1 MGFKNVKR
9 RGAGHLRADSSIETA
24 QDDTGFYRCRNCR
37 WICDAAEVEQASERI
52 NASRELTGV
61 KLEVDGNWFQPI
73 AKRGCPNCGSLYSR
87 GR

>member
-9 RGAGHLRADSSIETA
+9 RGGRHLRSGSSIEIE
-24 QDDTGFYRCRNCR
+24 QDDTNFYRCQVCG
-37 WICDAAEVEQASERI
+37 WVCDADEVEQAGERV

-61 KLEVDGNWFQPI
+61 KLIVDGDWLQPI

-87 GR
+87 ER